1 MCDNE
6 EKVFKLNNKINKLL
20 NIKGTVN
27 SYLKNNKKI
36 SYIRYNKKDTIIISD
51 KIKKYV
57 PECME
62 YKLLKQHRGHYEKI
76 NHKKILRKVCKIKN
90 KEFYKNDYCFDIQVL
105 NNNNFIVG
113 HYSTNN
119 GIIVHNCHL
128 MATNKLSGGK
138 IKEKGKFVEFLESL
152 DSKKVIGL
160 TATPI
165 QLVSGRSGSELKMMN
180 RSMRS
185 YWYKSDIFHATQI
198 QDIYKDYWAEIDLE
212 KVEINSDN
220 KLRLNSTGN
229 EFTTESI
236 IKQYEDNSIDF
247 YILEQYERLL
257 SEGIDNILTFMP
269 SVELA
274 VNLAKKNP
282 DFAVVYDKTPSKER
296 EAIVKAFKRGDIPN
310 LLNVNVF
317 NCGFD
322 HPGLKGLI
330 MARETNS
337 FTVYYQQFGRLVRP
351 IISNGIIQKT
361 QKKLIDLTGNSERFG
376 DIRGITFEKND
387 YTNGWGMWN
396 ADRLLTGSPFG
407 NWNMPHRSSFIK
419 SGTKKESID
428 DIIISF
434 GKYKGRSLE
443 KSFRENPGYFT
454 WILNEFNWG
463 KHNQDLK
470 TKIETLIKQNILH
483 GS

>member
-1 MCDNE
+1 MFKNRPYQDE
-6 EKVFKLNNKINKLL
+6 AEKDIEIFLSESPFKK
-20 NIKGTVN
+20 
-27 SYLKNNKKI
+27 
-36 SYIRYNKKDTIIISD
+36 
-51 KIKKYV
+51 
-57 PECME
+57 
-62 YKLLKQHRGHYEKI
+62 
-76 NHKKILRKVCKIKN
+76 
-90 KEFYKNDYCFDIQVL
+90 
-105 NNNNFIVG
+105 
-113 HYSTNN
+113 
-119 GIIVHNCHL
+119 GIIVSPVGTGKALYTSIISSKVNKPVLVVQPNKELLEQNLEKAQIFGLDPTVYSASIGSKNISDLTYATPMSIASRPEDFKHFEVVAIDESHL

-198 QDIYKDYWAEIDLE
+198 QDVYKDYWAEIDLE

-282 DFAVVYDKTPSKER
+282 DFAVVYDKTPNRER
-296 EAIVKAFKRGDIPN
+296 EAIVRAFKRGDISN

-317 NCGFD
+317 SCGFD
-322 HPGLKGLI
+322 HPALKGLI

-351 IISNGIIQKT
+351 LISNGIVQKT

-463 KHNQDLK
+463 KHNEDLK
-470 TKIETLIKQNILH
+470 IKIEKLLKQNILH